1 MPSAALVIAVIIG
14 TKRMTVS
21 THVRNIISKQ
31 EVENRLS
38 AAMLVV
44 RILVSRHYYSQV
56 EPSAPR
62 SAVGRPL
69 LALDSE
75 AGDAH

>member
-1 MPSAALVIAVIIG
+1 
-14 TKRMTVS
+14 MTAS

-44 RILVSRHYYSQV
+44 RSLVSRHYASEV

-62 SAVGRPL
+62 AAAGRPL